1 MVVETGSPGVNM
13 SLDILVRRFPETGAV
28 EPGEREHHVPAPLA
42 AVFGRM
48 AGRTLAEGFLRFHT
62 PASAHES
69 YALCARLI
77 VGLEGRFFPFA
88 FDWNGRELLF
98 DIRDPEVR
106 PRYMIMVDPE
116 EGEHYTTDL
125 GLDDFFV
132 AVTDEDALAF
142 AYFDEW
148 RKANPGAGP
157 VGFDQVVGYKV
168 PLSLGGA
175 DDVANLELTGRQ
187 VYVELCAQIAL
198 RLRES

>member
-1 MVVETGSPGVNM
+1 M
-13 SLDILVRRFPETGAV
+13 SLDVLVRRFPETGAV
-28 EPGEREHHVPAPLA
+28 ETGEGDHYLPPALAPL
-42 AVFGRM
+42 FGQM
-48 AGRTLAEGFLRFHT
+48 AGRTLAGGFLRFHT

-77 VGLEGRFFPFA
+77 GGLEGRCFPFA
-88 FDWNGRELLF
+88 FDWNGRELLL
-98 DIRDPEVR
+98 DIRDPEAR
-106 PRYMIMVDPE
+106 PRYVIMVDPE

-132 AVTDEDALAF
+132 AVADEDEDALAF

-148 RKANPGAGP
+148 RKADPGAGP

-168 PLSLGGA
+168 PPSLGGA

-187 VYVELCAQIAL
+187 VYAEMCAQIAL
-198 RLRES
+198 QLRES